1 MERRNIGD
9 RNNSRGVYRE
19 RGNSHKNSGIKRM
32 LRIILILEIICCME
46 LLVLIKAFANSDD
59 MLSADSNKLESYD
72 ATKVHGDI
80 LVGNLLE
87 NLLVKGENII
97 EMTGI
102 SQAGIPTGCES
113 VSTVMVLQ
121 HMGIDISPETF
132 IDNYLPCQKFYRV
145 GDALFG
151 PDPQEFFAGNPY
163 EKSSLGCFPKVIL
176 KALDNMAQCKYSG
189 MKDVVYT
196 DVSGMPLDEIVAEY
210 IAKDIPV
217 LVWVTMDMKE
227 SYEGMQY
234 YLEDGSLYTWRANE
248 HCMVLCGYDE
258 STYYLMDPLAN
269 GEMVG
274 FEKAVVEMRYEEMGR
289 YAVVVEK

>member
-1 MERRNIGD
+1 MERRNISD
-9 RNNSRGVYRE
+9 RSSSRGVYTE
-19 RGNSHKNSGIKRM
+19 RGNSHKNSSIKRM

-59 MLSADSNKLESYD
+59 MLNKDSAKFEGND

-80 LVGNLLE
+80 LDGDLMDNA
-87 NLLVKGENII
+87 LVKSENII

-121 HMGIDISPETF
+121 HMGIDITPEIF
-132 IDNYLPCQKFYRV
+132 IENYLPRQKFYRV
-145 GDALFG
+145 GDTIYG

-163 EKSSLGCFPKVIL
+163 EKASLGCFPPVII
-176 KALDNMAQCKYSG
+176 KALDNMARCGYSG
-189 MKDVVYT
+189 MEDVMYT
-196 DVSGMPLDEIVAEY
+196 DITGMDLSEIAAKY

-217 LVWVTMDMKE
+217 LVWVTMGMKE
-227 SYEGMQY
+227 SYEGMRY

-258 STYYLMDPLAN
+258 STYYLMDPLAD
-269 GEMVG
+269 GEMVAY
-274 FEKAVVEMRYEEMGR
+274 EKRLVEARYKEMGR
-289 YAVVVEK
+289 CALVVEK